1 MYKFVL
7 ILQVLSMLVATVII
21 ALSILFIIGVIT
33 PSDFCSFGTHQSYVA
48 QQEWN

>member
-21 ALSILFIIGVIT
+21 ALSILLIIGVIT
-33 PSDFCSFGTHQSYVA
+33 PSDFCSFGTKESCPTY
-48 QQEWN
+48 QEW